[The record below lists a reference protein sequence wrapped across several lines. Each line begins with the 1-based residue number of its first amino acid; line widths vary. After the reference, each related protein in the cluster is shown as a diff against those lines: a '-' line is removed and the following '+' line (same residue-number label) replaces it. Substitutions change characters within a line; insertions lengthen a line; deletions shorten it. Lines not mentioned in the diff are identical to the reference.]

1 MHLTSQHIPQLAGLN
16 FQQRMQVI
24 KQAVALLP
32 VPQKILLNVVK
43 LVILAHFFS
52 ILARF
57 EGWILLPYLLL
68 AGLVYPLIT
77 NPVTFFM
84 VNSRLAE
91 ARKVVDASH
100 PEITPRK

>member
-1 MHLTSQHIPQLAGLN
+1 MHLTSQKIPALAGLN
-16 FQQRMQVI
+16 FQQRMLVV

-32 VPQKILLNVVK
+32 VPQKVLLNVVK

-77 NPVTFFM
+77 NPVTFM
-84 VNSRLAE
+84 MTSSRLAE
-91 ARKVVDASH
+91 ARK
-100 PEITPRK
+100 KLFG

>member
-91 ARKVVDASH
+91 ARKVVEGS
-100 PEITPRK
+100 

>member
-1 MHLTSQHIPQLAGLN
+1 MYLITQHIPELAGLN
-16 FQQRMQVI
+16 FQQRMRVI

-32 VPQKILLNVVK
+32 VPQKILLNVLK
-43 LVILAHFFS
+43 LIILTHFFS

-77 NPVTFFM
+77 NPVTFM
-84 VNSRLAE
+84 LTASRLAE
-91 ARKVVDASH
+91 ARKMI
-100 PEITPRK
+100 EC